1 MRVRRAAHHYLVK
14 QPRCDVSQT
23 AKMEQR
29 MKVLLWVLL
38 SGKMLDLT
46 GKTNRFVCDQMF
58 FTCLLVHWN
67 KLLIF
72 MSFLKLLHVIII
84 FIYYYYFMLKL
95 IVSVSTVSFHV

>member
-1 MRVRRAAHHYLVK
+1 MRARHAAHHYLVK

-29 MKVLLWVLL
+29 IKVLLWVLL

-46 GKTNRFVCDQMF
+46 GKTNRFVCDQMS

-67 KLLIF
+67 KLFIF
-72 MSFLKLLHVIII
+72 YVIFKIITCDNNIYLLLFYVKINHEFKQERI
-84 FIYYYYFMLKL
+84 
-95 IVSVSTVSFHV
+95 